1 MTTATIR
8 RRAELSGQNVVAAG
22 DSAGIGLE
30 MARRARPAAGLG
42 ALSSAAFNADPA
54 APGRFSTAL
63 AEQIGHVMVTA
74 ADAAVR

>member
-1 MTTATIR
+1 
-8 RRAELSGQNVVAAG
+8 V
-22 DSAGIGLE
+22 
-30 MARRARPAAGLG
+30 P
-42 ALSSAAFNADPA
+42 SSTAFNAGPA